1 MASTT
6 LSPIHAFEPVAD
18 DKPDREIAITLYG
31 IVGFFCAVLLWAC
44 LARLDAAVTASG
56 IVRVAGDHQ
65 AVQPAQSG
73 VVASLRVHEG
83 QHVTAGQNLVDF
95 TDNSSV
101 AQEHSLA
108 TRAIDL
114 QAEIA
119 RLTAQTGG
127 SATLAEPGSFAGLE
141 GFDRAEA
148 VRAMALARTAFDAWQ
163 AAHVNEKA
171 IFENRA
177 RQIDAQIHGAA
188 DQRAAT
194 LRQRALL
201 QQQLSSLERLAA
213 EGWAPK
219 TKVIELQRSAAAL
232 DGDSGAQSSEMAR
245 LSNAVG
251 ESHLTLIQL
260 RQQQADKD
268 SDLLRSD
275 QAELQSVLPQ
285 WQAAQQALQRL
296 TVRAPV
302 TGTIM
307 GLSVHGPGEVFS
319 AGQKLL
325 DLVPD
330 NRSLLIEAQI
340 AADQAA
346 SLKPGQAVM
355 VRAAGIKDRSNP
367 SLAGTVKR
375 VSADSF
381 TDDKSGR
388 AYYTVAFVVAPNE
401 LERLHAIT
409 GGSYAYR
416 PGAAMSVEI
425 PLRRRS
431 ALRYWLEPLTQA
443 FDHAGEE
450 Q

>member
-1 MASTT
+1 M
-6 LSPIHAFEPVAD
+6 L
-18 DKPDREIAITLYG
+18 
-31 IVGFFCAVLLWAC
+31 
-44 LARLDAAVTASG
+44 
-56 IVRVAGDHQ
+56 
-65 AVQPAQSG
+65 
-73 VVASLRVHEG
+73 
-83 QHVTAGQNLVDF
+83 HVPL
-95 TDNSSV
+95 
-101 AQEHSLA
+101 
-108 TRAIDL
+108 IL

-219 TKVIELQRSAAAL
+219 TKVIELQRSARLRWMA
-232 DGDSGAQSSEMAR
+232 DSGAQSSEMAR

-302 TGTIM
+302 TGTTM

-346 SLKPGQAVM
+346 RPQA
-355 VRAAGIKDRSNP
+355 RSGGDGSRGRYQGP
-367 SLAGTVKR
+367 EQPVARRHRGTR
-375 VSADSF
+375 VS
-381 TDDKSGR
+381 R
-388 AYYTVAFVVAPNE
+388 QLY
-401 LERLHAIT
+401 
-409 GGSYAYR
+409 
-416 PGAAMSVEI
+416 
-425 PLRRRS
+425 
-431 ALRYWLEPLTQA
+431 
-443 FDHAGEE
+443 
-450 Q
+450 